1 MSNKKIYYEYDF
13 STETSVGI
21 EYEKYLYQCQS
32 KYQKIEVLKTKYYGN
47 AMYLDGC
54 FMLSEKNQNYY
65 HEECIKIVPK
75 NAKKIL
81 IIGGG
86 DCGIAKL
93 ILNKLFVNKIDV
105 VEIDK
110 QVVDASKKYFSNN
123 FNYKKSDK
131 NKINIIVEDGY
142 KFLKTSQEKYNCIII
157 DSTDPVNQAK
167 VLFSKRF
174 LQKCYISLTKMGV
187 IIQQSGSPLKDT
199 KTIINPLKRKYKDLG
214 FINNNVT
221 SFSMPLYPTGTWSFM
236 SAKRA

>member
-21 EYEKYLYQCQS
+21 EYEKYLCQCQS

-65 HEECIKIVPK
+65 HEECIKLVPK
-75 NAKKIL
+75 KAKKIL

-93 ILNKLFVNKIDV
+93 ILNKLLVNKIDV

-110 QVVDASKKYFSNN
+110 QVVDVSKKYFSNN
-123 FNYKKSDK
+123 FNYKKGEK
-131 NKINIIVEDGY
+131 KKINIIIEDGY
-142 KFLKTSQEKYNCIII
+142 EFLKTSQEKYNCIII
-157 DSTDPVNQAK
+157 DSTDPVHQAK

-174 LQKCYISLTKMGV
+174 LQKCYMSLTKMGV

-199 KTIINPLKRKYKDLG
+199 KNIIKPLKSKYKDLG
-214 FINNNVT
+214 FINNNVV

>member
-75 NAKKIL
+75 NAKRIL

-86 DCGIAKL
+86 DGAIAKL
-93 ILNKLFVNKIDV
+93 ISKKFSVGQIDI

-110 QVVDASKKYFSNN
+110 KVVEISEKYFPKH
-123 FNYKKSDK
+123 FNYKKDEK
-131 NKINIIVEDGY
+131 MKVNIIIEDGY
-142 KFLKTSQEKYNCIII
+142 AYLKASNKKYNCIII

-221 SFSMPLYPTGTWSFM
+221 SFSMSLYPTGTWSFM